1 MKVKRF
7 KSLTFKLT
15 VWYIIILGVIVV
27 LAGLF
32 LYQGFKERLM
42 DDLDK
47 VLMEIADETN
57 EKWRKKKGVT
67 WKDAIQHAEASYS
80 SHEPFIQLV
89 QLAENRERQ
98 VERIIRSDRIPEG
111 AFQLKTHLYYRAD
124 KSDFD
129 SLVFATVCEENLSS
143 FPLRVFLLPVRGPN
157 VLQVGIS
164 VENVAGSLNQLMIVM
179 VAAGLM
185 LLVFASLGGSLII
198 RKALQPVKSVV
209 QTANE
214 ITTEDLSLRIDVKNR
229 QDEIGALVKTFNDMI
244 IRLEKSVNK
253 IRQFSGDVSHEL
265 RTPLTIIR
273 GEIEVLLRKK
283 RTEEEYMKTLKSALE
298 ESSRMEKIIDDL
310 LFLSR
315 AEALDKSKFNKTVQL
330 DEIVANVVKI
340 RNQPAVNKGLTIIA
354 EKVKPAKVKGNKE
367 LLERMITNVIDNA
380 IRYTPSGGRIEVLL
394 TKSQDKIQLE
404 IRDTGIGIPDESLPY
419 IYDRFYVVD
428 KSRSR
433 ETGGAGLGLSIVKWI
448 SDHHRAE
455 IEVKSKENQ
464 GTSFIIKFP
473 LFEPK
478 K

>member
-7 KSLTFKLT
+7 RSLAFKLT
-15 VWYIIILGVIVV
+15 VWYIIILGVIVM

-47 VLMEIADETN
+47 ALLEIADETH
-57 EKWRKKKGVT
+57 EKWRRKKGIT
-67 WKDAIQHAEASYS
+67 WEDAFKGAEAMYS
-80 SHEPFIQLV
+80 SHEPLIQLV
-89 QLAENRERQ
+89 QIAEHREQQ
-98 VERIIRSDRIPEG
+98 VEQIIRSDRVPEG
-111 AFQLKTHLYYRAD
+111 TFQLETHLYYRAD

-129 SLVFATVCEENLSS
+129 NLVFTTISEEHLSS
-143 FPLRVFLLPVRGPN
+143 YPLRVFLLPVRGPN

-164 VENVAGSLNQLMIVM
+164 VENVAGSLNQLLIVM

-185 LLVFASLGGSLII
+185 LLLFASLGGSLII

-209 QTANE
+209 KTANE

-229 QDEIGALVKTFNDMI
+229 QDEIGALVETFNDMI
-244 IRLEKSVNK
+244 VRLEKSVNK

-283 RTEEEYMKTLKSALE
+283 RTEKEYMKTLKSALE
-298 ESSRMEKIIDDL
+298 ESYRMEKIIDDL

-315 AEALDKSKFNKTVQL
+315 MEALDKSKFTTTVQL
-330 DEIVANVVKI
+330 EEIVANVVKI
-340 RNQPAVNKGLTIIA
+340 RNQSAVNKGLTFIT
-354 EKVKPAKVKGNKE
+354 ENVKPAKVKGSKD

-380 IRYTPSGGRIEVLL
+380 IRYTPSGGRIGVLL
-394 TKSQDKIQLE
+394 TEIQNTIKLE
-404 IRDTGIGIPDESLPY
+404 IRDTGIGIHDESLPY
-419 IYDRFYVVD
+419 IFDRFYVVD

-433 ETGGAGLGLSIVKWI
+433 ETGGSGLGLSIVKWI
-448 SDHHRAE
+448 TDNHGAE
-455 IEVKSKENQ
+455 IEVKSKMNK

-473 LFEPK
+473 SA
-478 K
+478 

>member
-1 MKVKRF
+1 M
-7 KSLTFKLT
+7 
-15 VWYIIILGVIVV
+15 

-57 EKWRKKKGVT
+57 EKWRRKKGVT
-67 WKDAIQHAEASYS
+67 WEDAFQGVEVMYS

-89 QLAENRERQ
+89 QIAEHKQRQ
-98 VERIIRSDRIPEG
+98 VEQIIRSGRIPEG
-111 AFQLKTHLYYRAD
+111 AFQLETHLYYKAD

-129 SLVFATVCEENLSS
+129 SLVFATVSDEHLSAY
-143 FPLRVFLLPVRGPN
+143 PLRIFLLPVRGPN

-179 VAAGLM
+179 IAAGLM
-185 LLVFASLGGSLII
+185 LLLFASLGGSLII

-209 QTANE
+209 KTANE

-229 QDEIGALVKTFNDMI
+229 QDEVGALVETFNNMI

-283 RTEEEYMKTLKSALE
+283 RTEKEYMKTLKSALE

-315 AEALDKSKFNKTVQL
+315 AEALDKSKFNKMVLL
-330 DEIVANVVKI
+330 DEIVANIVKI
-340 RNQPAVNKGLTIIA
+340 RNQSAKSKGLTLVA
-354 EKVKPAKVKGNKE
+354 EDVKPVKIKGNKE

-380 IRYTPSGGRIEVLL
+380 IRYTPSEGRIDVHL
-394 TKSQDKIQLE
+394 TENQNTVHLE
-404 IRDTGIGIPDESLPY
+404 ICDTGIGIPDDSLPH
-419 IYDRFYVVD
+419 IFDRFFVVD

-448 SDHHRAE
+448 ADNHGAE
-455 IEVKSKENQ
+455 IEVMSKENQ

-473 LFEPK
+473 SA
-478 K
+478 

>member
-1 MKVKRF
+1 M
-7 KSLTFKLT
+7 
-15 VWYIIILGVIVV
+15 

-47 VLMEIADETN
+47 VLLEIADETN
-57 EKWRKKKGVT
+57 EKWRKKRGVT
-67 WKDAIQHAEASYS
+67 WEDAIQMAEAKYS

-89 QLAENRERQ
+89 QLAEHREQQ
-98 VERIIRSDRIPEG
+98 VERIIRSERIPEG
-111 AFQLKTHLYYRAD
+111 TFQLETHLYYRAD
-124 KSDFD
+124 KSDLD
-129 SLVFATVCEENLSS
+129 SLVFTTVREEHLSS
-143 FPLRVFLLPVRGPN
+143 YPLRFFLLPVRGPN
-157 VLQVGIS
+157 VLQVGVS
-164 VENVAGSLNQLMIVM
+164 VENVTGSLNQLMIVM
-179 VAAGLM
+179 VVAGVM
-185 LLVFASLGGSLII
+185 LLLLASLGGSLII

-244 IRLEKSVNK
+244 ARLEKSVNK

-315 AEALDKSKFNKTVQL
+315 VEALDKSKFNKTVQL
-330 DEIVANVVKI
+330 KEIVASVVKI
-340 RNQPAVNKGLTIIA
+340 RNQSAVNKGLTLLA
-354 EKVKPAKVKGNKE
+354 EKVKPARVKGNKE

-394 TKSQDKIQLE
+394 AEIQNAIRLE
-404 IRDTGIGIPDESLPY
+404 IRDTGIGIPDELLPH
-419 IYDRFYVVD
+419 IFDRFYVVD

-448 SDHHRAE
+448 ADNHGAE
-455 IEVKSKENQ
+455 IEVQSKENQ
-464 GTSFIIKFP
+464 GTTFIIHFP
-473 LFEPK
+473 SV
-478 K
+478 

>member
-1 MKVKRF
+1 M
-7 KSLTFKLT
+7 
-15 VWYIIILGVIVV
+15 

-47 VLMEIADETN
+47 ALLEIADETH
-57 EKWRKKKGVT
+57 EKWRRKKGIT
-67 WKDAIQHAEASYS
+67 WEDAFKGAEAMYS
-80 SHEPFIQLV
+80 SHEPLIQLV
-89 QLAENRERQ
+89 QIAEHREQQ
-98 VERIIRSDRIPEG
+98 VEQIIRSDRVPEG
-111 AFQLKTHLYYRAD
+111 TFQLETHLYYRAD

-129 SLVFATVCEENLSS
+129 NLVFTTISEEHLSS
-143 FPLRVFLLPVRGPN
+143 YPLRVFLLPVRGPN

-164 VENVAGSLNQLMIVM
+164 VENVAGSLNQLLIVM

-185 LLVFASLGGSLII
+185 LLLFASLGGSLII

-209 QTANE
+209 KTANE

-229 QDEIGALVKTFNDMI
+229 QDEIGALVETFNDMI
-244 IRLEKSVNK
+244 VRLEKSVNK

-283 RTEEEYMKTLKSALE
+283 RTEKEYMKTLKSALE
-298 ESSRMEKIIDDL
+298 ESYRMEKIIDDL

-315 AEALDKSKFNKTVQL
+315 MEALDKSKFTTTVQL
-330 DEIVANVVKI
+330 EEIVANVVKI
-340 RNQPAVNKGLTIIA
+340 RNQSAVNKGLTFIT
-354 EKVKPAKVKGNKE
+354 ENVKPAKVKGSKD

-380 IRYTPSGGRIEVLL
+380 IRYTPSGGRIGVLL
-394 TKSQDKIQLE
+394 TEIQNTIKLE
-404 IRDTGIGIPDESLPY
+404 IRDTGIGIHDESLPY
-419 IYDRFYVVD
+419 IFDRFYVVD

-433 ETGGAGLGLSIVKWI
+433 ETGGSGLGLSIVKWI
-448 SDHHRAE
+448 TDNHGAE
-455 IEVKSKENQ
+455 IEVKSKMNK

-473 LFEPK
+473 SA
-478 K
+478 

>member
-57 EKWRKKKGVT
+57 EKWRKKRGVT
-67 WKDAIQHAEASYS
+67 WEDAIQMAEAKYS
-80 SHEPFIQLV
+80 SQEPFIQLV
-89 QLAENRERQ
+89 QIAGHREQ
-98 VERIIRSDRIPEG
+98 KVERIIRSGRIPEG
-111 AFQLKTHLYYRAD
+111 AFQLKTHLYYKAD

-129 SLVFATVCEENLSS
+129 SLVFTTVCEDHLSS
-143 FPLRVFLLPVRGPN
+143 SPLRVFLLPVRGPN
-157 VLQVGIS
+157 ILQVGIP
-164 VENVAGSLNQLMIVM
+164 VESVAGSLNQLLIVM

-185 LLVFASLGGSLII
+185 LLLFASLGGSLII

-209 QTANE
+209 KIAND

-244 IRLEKSVNK
+244 ERLEKSVNK

-315 AEALDKSKFNKTVQL
+315 VEALDKSKFNKTVQL
-330 DEIVANVVKI
+330 EEVLANVVKI
-340 RNQPAVNKGLTIIA
+340 RNQSAENKGLALLA
-354 EKVKPAKVKGNKE
+354 ENVKPAKVKGNKE

-380 IRYTPSGGRIEVLL
+380 IRYTPSGGRVEVLL
-394 TKSQDKIQLE
+394 TEIQNTVQLE
-404 IRDTGIGIPDESLPY
+404 IRDTGIGISDESLPS
-419 IYDRFYVVD
+419 IFDRFYVVD

-448 SDHHRAE
+448 ADNHGAE
-455 IEVKSKENQ
+455 IEVQSKEGQ
-464 GTSFIIKFP
+464 GTSFIINFP
-473 LFEPK
+473 SV
-478 K
+478 